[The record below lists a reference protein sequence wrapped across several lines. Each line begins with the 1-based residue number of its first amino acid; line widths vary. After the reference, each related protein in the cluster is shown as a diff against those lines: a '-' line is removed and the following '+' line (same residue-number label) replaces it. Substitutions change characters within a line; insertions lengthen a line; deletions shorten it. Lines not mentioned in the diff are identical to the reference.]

1 MNPRPII
8 ATPPAAAA
16 RPATGAPLAGAPATP
31 AAASRAQRAGFTA
44 VPGRA
49 LAGRTGAA
57 IALVAGLTLIEL
69 LVVVVLALV
78 LLGAA
83 APSFTDALQRMRL
96 QAAVN
101 DLQAGIDLTR
111 SQAIARGGKVLMAPL
126 EASGVNWQSGWA
138 IFIDHNGNR
147 RPDAGEP
154 LLYRHDP
161 LRNDISI
168 TSKFTSGNAP
178 SYIAYNAAG
187 RTCSAASS
195 LTARWGA
202 LSLKQGEHARK
213 IIINMLGRVRVCD
226 PGPDGEGCS
235 GAAE

>member
-1 MNPRPII
+1 MSRRSVVAWSQRMAPMPEGLA
-8 ATPPAAAA
+8 ATQPPSASA
-16 RPATGAPLAGAPATP
+16 APLAAAGAHAMARLATTP
-31 AAASRAQRAGFTA
+31 A
-44 VPGRA
+44 P
-49 LAGRTGAA
+49 
-57 IALVAGLTLIEL
+57 LVAAGLTLIEL
-69 LVVVVLALV
+69 LIVVVLAML
-78 LLGAA
+78 LLGLA
-83 APSFTDALQRMRL
+83 APAFHGSLQRLRL

-126 EASGVNWQSGWA
+126 EASGADWQSGWA

-154 LLYRHDP
+154 LLYRHDA
-161 LRNDISI
+161 LREDIAI

-178 SYIAYNAAG
+178 TYIAYNAAG

-195 LTARWGA
+195 LTARWGT
-202 LSLKQGEHARK
+202 LSLKQGEQARK

-235 GAAE
+235 SAAD